1 MEKLASRSALALA
14 LALLAPVTPACN
26 HAASEPEG
34 SPPPP
39 SSTPAL
45 APVVWDTPGSWTT
58 VNAPNAP
65 RSGPKKA
72 SYNVPKAGNDK
83 EEAVVLVTFNGTG
96 DKGDPAKTYKEWFD
110 QFDGNLGPTA
120 KRETFTNSHGL
131 EIEMVEVA
139 GTYKVALA
147 PPVGPQK
154 KAAVQMVK
162 NDFRLVGAVVKSP
175 DRGNWFFKLTGP
187 NETVQSAR
195 SALRSLL
202 ESAR

>member
-1 MEKLASRSALALA
+1 MVKLASRGALAKA
-14 LALLAPVTPACN
+14 LALLALATPACN

-34 SPPPP
+34 SPPPA

-58 VNAPNAP
+58 INAPSAT

-83 EEAVVLVTFNGTG
+83 EEAEVLVTFNGTG

-120 KRETFTNSHGL
+120 KREEFTNGHGL
-131 EIEMVEVA
+131 KVEMVEVA

-162 NDFRLVGAVVKSP
+162 NDFRLVGAVVKTP

>member
-1 MEKLASRSALALA
+1 MVKPALPVALAVAIAA
-14 LALLAPVTPACN
+14 LAPACN
-26 HAASEPEG
+26 HAASEPDG
-34 SPPPP
+34 PAAAVSA
-39 SSTPAL
+39 TPAL
-45 APVVWDTPGSWTT
+45 PPVLWDTPGSWTT

-65 RSGPKKA
+65 RSGAKKA

-83 EEAVVLVTFNGTG
+83 EEAEVLVTFNGTG
-96 DKGDPAKTYKEWFD
+96 NKGDPATTYKEWFD

-120 KRETFTNSHGL
+120 KREEFVNAHGL
-131 EIEMVEVA
+131 KVETVEVA

-154 KAAVQMVK
+154 RAAVQMVK
-162 NDFRLVGAVVKSP
+162 NNFRLVGAVVKTP

-187 NETVQSAR
+187 DETVQSAR
-195 SALRSLL
+195 SALRALL

>member
-1 MEKLASRSALALA
+1 MVKLASRGALALA
-14 LALLAPVTPACN
+14 LAVLAPACN
-26 HAASEPEG
+26 RAASEPEG
-34 SPPPP
+34 SAPPATMPG
-39 SSTPAL
+39 L

-65 RSGPKKA
+65 RSDARKA

-83 EEAVVLVTFNGTG
+83 EEAEVLVTFNGTG

-120 KRETFTNSHGL
+120 KREEFVNGHGL
-131 EIEMVEVA
+131 KVEMVEVA

-162 NDFRLVGAVVKSP
+162 NDFRLVGAVVKTP

-195 SALRSLL
+195 SALRTLL

>member
-1 MEKLASRSALALA
+1 MVKLASRGALALA
-14 LALLAPVTPACN
+14 LAALAPACN
-26 HAASEPEG
+26 RAASEPERG
-34 SPPPP
+34 APPA
-39 SSTPAL
+39 STTPAL

-58 VNAPNAP
+58 INSPNAV
-65 RSGPKKA
+65 RSDARKA

-83 EEAVVLVTFNGTG
+83 EEAEVLVTFYGTG
-96 DKGDPAKTYKEWFD
+96 DKGDPAKIYKEWFD

-120 KRETFTNSHGL
+120 KREELVNAHGL
-131 EIEMVEVA
+131 KIEMVEVA

-162 NDFRLVGAVVKSP
+162 NDFRLVGAVVKTP

-195 SALRSLL
+195 SALRALL

>member
-1 MEKLASRSALALA
+1 MVKLASRGALALA
-14 LALLAPVTPACN
+14 LAVLAPACN

-34 SPPPP
+34 SA
-39 SSTPAL
+39 PAPTMPGL

-58 VNAPNAP
+58 INAPTAS
-65 RSGPKKA
+65 RSGAKKA

-83 EEAVVLVTFNGTG
+83 EEAEVLVTFNGTG

-120 KRETFTNSHGL
+120 KREEFVNGHGL
-131 EIEMVEVA
+131 KVEMVEIA

-162 NDFRLVGAVVKSP
+162 NDFRLVGATVKTP

-195 SALRSLL
+195 SALRALL

>member
-1 MEKLASRSALALA
+1 MVKLASQAALVVALAAA
-14 LALLAPVTPACN
+14 LGSGCN
-26 HAASEPEG
+26 HAASEPDG
-34 SPPPP
+34 PTTQPTAAP
-39 SSTPAL
+39 SLP
-45 APVVWDTPGSWTT
+45 PVVWDTPGSWTT

-65 RSGPKKA
+65 RSGAKKA

-83 EEAVVLVTFNGTG
+83 EEAEVLVTFNGSG
-96 DKGDPAKTYKEWFD
+96 NKGDPATTYKEWFD
-110 QFDGNLGPTA
+110 QFDGNLGPSA
-120 KRETFTNSHGL
+120 KREEFVNGHGL
-131 EIEMVEVA
+131 SIETVEIA

-154 KAAVQMVK
+154 KSAVQMVK
-162 NDFRLVGAVVKSP
+162 NNFRLVGAVVKTT

-187 NETVQSAR
+187 DETVQSAR